1 MKMNQQEKPL
11 GKEEV
16 EHDVEQLELVGL
28 AEYSRGKESRRTR
41 LSIRRRVRERS
52 WKRGVPIRWSR
63 SRLHLSLAQ
72 SSGCMSK
79 KFRNRAEVK

>member
-52 WKRGVPIRWSR
+52 WKRGGSD
-63 SRLHLSLAQ
+63 
-72 SSGCMSK
+72 
-79 KFRNRAEVK
+79 